1 MVLAIVGIQQLA
13 FFINKTL
20 RQSNMASKN
29 ELFVL
34 LEGLMIKSGVNSQE
48 KMDFGG
54 FGPVSIHE
62 VCG

>member
-1 MVLAIVGIQQLA
+1 M
-13 FFINKTL
+13 T
-20 RQSNMASKN
+20 SKN